1 MSTLP
6 RLAKLT
12 RPRSDGL
19 LARERLFAVLDQAET
34 RPVWWV
40 SGPPGAGK
48 TSLISSYLDAR
59 QRGGLW
65 YQVDRG
71 DNDPATFF
79 HYLGTAAG
87 QCIGRRSGLLP
98 LFSDD
103 VASDISGF
111 SRRFFRALFGSLAQG
126 SVIVLDNYQEVDDRS
141 ALHGVLKEALEEIPE
156 IIRVIAISRSEPPA
170 EFSRARAAQRMA
182 FLGWDSLRLTREET
196 AAIAHGR
203 SLDESTLATLQ
214 AQAGGWAA
222 GVVLMLERLRH
233 TGQLKD
239 LARTENLETVF
250 DYFADQLFD
259 AADKSTREMLLR
271 MGYLPRLTARTAEII
286 TGQAEAGTLLAT
298 LAKRNLFTDRRY
310 GEEISFQFHALFRSF
325 LQEKAR
331 QLLGVAEHRKI
342 AHSAAA
348 LLESTG
354 LVEDAF
360 ELYLE
365 SAAWGPAERLI
376 LSTAD
381 TLTHQGRRQTLR
393 RWISALPLEHTQTRP
408 WLLYWL
414 GQSLSGLDKVRAIQ
428 TLTMAHEDFS
438 ANDDVSGQ
446 FATAASIVECIF
458 VDPQSYLGL
467 DLWIER
473 MQAHYKDPRLE
484 TSNERYELA
493 IVSLGRA
500 LLARRPTEA
509 FTHEIMARMLQFIRD
524 GSSPNVMAYSGTIL
538 LLYCWLRGDSET
550 GEEIVRRVEAILSD
564 PRLSPARLRY
574 FQFHRAIQAGRML
587 QFGLAEDLLRQGMAL
602 DDESGTS
609 PVAVEFL
616 CARAGIKI
624 MEGHYGEAHQLLG
637 KASALDFSLIRA
649 AIRAW
654 YHCSI
659 AQCAAASGDYAEVQR
674 RIDGFLSYA
683 QVGARIQHLIQVP
696 YTAQLYVTIGQPEK
710 GRELLE
716 SVRAQTHDAQSPWLL
731 GRMAWAEAYCHLL
744 EGDSEKAAQKLAE
757 ALPKLKLSQY
767 IVWAR
772 FPGER
777 HAELFALALKHD
789 VESRYVRSLI
799 KNLSIKASSPDLDAW
814 PWVLRIQALGSLKV
828 WLDDEPIDSSGKA
841 RHKVLDLLKSMIV
854 LGGLQV
860 ARTDLADALWPDA
873 DGDTALKNLEVTL
886 HRLRKLLR
894 NDELIVV
901 QDGKL
906 SFNRQQC
913 YLDVWV
919 FDLRCRQ
926 FLESRP
932 ESASYADLGRR
943 ALDLYAG
950 PLLAAERELPV
961 FLKAREALLQKWL
974 AVVIKL
980 GQHHESRGLW
990 TEALAIYSRAL
1001 AIDSDASLLRQ
1012 RLVHCQDRIGISA
1025 VRTRPA
1031 ENSPV

>member
-59 QRGGLW
+59 QRGGIW

-79 HYLGTAAG
+79 HYLGTAAA
-87 QCIGRRSGLLP
+87 QCIGRRSGPLP

-111 SRRFFRALFGSLAQG
+111 SRRFFRALFASLAQG

-141 ALHGVLKEALEEIPE
+141 ALHGVLKESLEEIPE
-156 IIRVIAISRSEPPA
+156 TIRVIGISRSEPPA
-170 EFSRARAAQRMA
+170 EFSRARAAQKMA

-196 AAIAHGR
+196 AAIAHDR
-203 SLDESTLATLQ
+203 SLDESMLATLQ
-214 AQAGGWAA
+214 TQTGGWAA

-233 TGQLKD
+233 TGQVRD
-239 LARTENLETVF
+239 LAQSENLETVF

-259 AADKSTREMLLR
+259 ATDKSTREMLLR
-271 MGYLPRLTARTAEII
+271 MAYLPRLTARTAEII

-310 GEEISFQFHALFRSF
+310 GEETSFQFHALFRSF
-325 LQEKAR
+325 LQDKAR
-331 QLLGVAEHRKI
+331 QQLGVAEHRKI

-354 LVEDAF
+354 MTEDAF

-381 TLTHQGRRQTLR
+381 TLIHQGRRHTLR
-393 RWISALPLEHTQTRP
+393 RWISALPLEHTQSRP

-414 GQSLSGLDKVRAIQ
+414 GQSLSGSDKVRAIQ
-428 TLTMAHEDFS
+428 TLTMAYEEFS
-438 ANDDVSGQ
+438 GGDDVNGQ
-446 FATAASIVECIF
+446 FATASSIVECIY
-458 VDPQSYLGL
+458 VDPRSLLGL

-473 MQAHYKDPRLE
+473 MEAHYKDPRLE
-484 TSNERYELA
+484 TSNERSELGVA
-493 IVSLGRA
+493 NLGRA
-500 LLARRPTEA
+500 LLARRPTA
-509 FTHEIMARMLQFIRD
+509 PFTHEIMAPMLQFIRD
-524 GSSPNVMAYSGTIL
+524 GSTPNVMACSGTIL

-550 GEEIVRRVEAILSD
+550 SEEIVRRVEAVLSD

-574 FQFHRAIQAGRML
+574 FQFHRAVQAGRML

-602 DDESGTS
+602 DDESRTS

-616 CARAGIKI
+616 CARAAIKN
-624 MEGHYGEAHQLLG
+624 MEGRYGEAHQLLG
-637 KASALDFSLIRA
+637 KVSAPDLNLIRA
-649 AIRAW
+649 SMRPS
-654 YHCSI
+654 YYYVS
-659 AQCAAASGDYAEVQR
+659 AQCAAVSGDYAEVQKH
-674 RIDGFLSYA
+674 IDGFLSYS
-683 QVGARIQHLIQVP
+683 QVGAQMQHLMLVP
-696 YTAQLYVTIGQPEK
+696 YMAQLYATIGQPEK
-710 GRELLE
+710 GRELIE
-716 SVRAQTHDAQSPWLL
+716 SVRAQTLDAQSPWLA
-731 GRMAWAEAYCHLL
+731 GRMAWAETYCHLL
-744 EGDSEKAAQKLAE
+744 EGDSEKSVHKLAE

-767 IVWAR
+767 IFWAR
-772 FPGER
+772 FPGKR
-777 HAELFALALKHD
+777 YAELFSLALRHN
-789 VESRYVRSLI
+789 VEPQYVRSLI
-799 KNLSIKASSPDLDAW
+799 KNLNIKASSPDIDAW
-814 PWVLRIQALGSLKV
+814 PWALRIHALGSLKL
-828 WLDDEPIDSSGKA
+828 WLEDQPIDSSGKA
-841 RHKVLDLLKSMIV
+841 RHKVLDLLKSLIA

-886 HRLRKLLR
+886 HRLRKQLR
-894 NDELIVV
+894 NDDLILM

-906 SFNRQQC
+906 SFDRQQSF
-913 YLDVWV
+913 LDIWA
-919 FDLRCRQ
+919 FDLRVRQ
-926 FLESRP
+926 FLECRP
-932 ESASYADLGRR
+932 ETATYADLGRR

-950 PLLAAERELPV
+950 HLLAAERELPV
-961 FLKAREALLQKWL
+961 FLKTREAFRQKWL
-974 AVVIKL
+974 AVVIAL
-980 GQHHESRGLW
+980 GQHHESLGLW
-990 TEALAIYSRAL
+990 PEAVAVYSRAL
-1001 AIDSDASLLRQ
+1001 AIDSEASLLRQ
-1012 RLVHCQDRIGISA
+1012 RLVHCQDRIGA
-1025 VRTRPA
+1025 ATARTRLG